1 MESLYKVEDFT
12 IIGLSSAKETNLG
25 AKANKE
31 SLAEGVR
38 VVSFN
43 IRTLTKHKLPVLAWY
58 MQKYEVDCLML
69 QDVGCTELEL
79 RYHRVELKSLLG
91 EETVV
96 TISPAGQQGGDEGQV
111 GGLMTI
117 LQTRLGLRFNLALKH
132 FITF

>member
-12 IIGLSSAKETNLG
+12 IIGLPSAKETDLG

-31 SLAEGVR
+31 NLAEGVR
-38 VVSFN
+38 IVRLN

-91 EETVV
+91 EEKVV
-96 TISPAGQQGGDEGQV
+96 TISPAGQPGGDKGQV

-117 LQTRLGLRFNLALKH
+117 R
-132 FITF
+132 